1 MSVTGIVTRSSL
13 LIRIAARP
21 ASRIG
26 MAQGLHPMLTSQRLL
41 RHS

>member
-26 MAQGLHPMLTSQRLL
+26 IAQGLHPI
-41 RHS
+41 

>member
-1 MSVTGIVTRSSL
+1 MSASGIVTRSSL

-26 MAQGLHPMLTSQRLL
+26 MARGLHPMLTARGVL

>member
-26 MAQGLHPMLTSQRLL
+26 MAQGLHPMLTARGVL